1 MWGAVLAFALSAMGD
16 PLRIAIAVL
25 LCSRPRP
32 MVNLFMFWLGGMAT
46 SLTVGLIT
54 LFVLRDFSLNLMKSV
69 ASAAESYNI
78 AHIQI
83 VVGVLAVLMAGII
96 AAGFLTRER
105 RPVVVAAGNL
115 SPEPSGPSTPSV
127 LARMSTRARDAL
139 QRGSPWLSFVGG
151 MWVAPGPPVE
161 LAGALAV
168 ILASGAAAGAQ
179 IGAVVLYCLV
189 AFGAVSIPLISHLAA
204 PAKSQAIMLQVASW
218 IRARRRPLF
227 AIMLAVMGAYLVG
240 TGMGII

>member
-1 MWGAVLAFALSAMGD
+1 
-16 PLRIAIAVL
+16 
-25 LCSRPRP
+25 
-32 MVNLFMFWLGGMAT
+32 MVNLLMFWLGGIAT

-54 LFVLRDFSLNLMKSV
+54 LFVLREFSLNLMKRV
-69 ASAAESYNI
+69 AVAAESYNV

-83 VVGVLAVLMAGII
+83 IAGVLALLI
-96 AAGFLTRER
+96 AAVIATGFLTRER
-105 RPVVVAAGNL
+105 RPALVAENL
-115 SPEPSGPSTPSV
+115 SPEAGAPSAPPV

-168 ILASGAAAGAQ
+168 ILASGAAASTQVA
-179 IGAVVLYCLV
+179 AVIVYCLV
-189 AFGAVSIPLISHLAA
+189 AFGVVSIPLISHLAA

-218 IRARRRPLF
+218 INARRRPLF
-227 AIMLAVMGAYLVG
+227 VGILVVVGVYLVA
-240 TGMGII
+240 TGAGIV